1 MKMAQSGVFVG
12 IDVSKAVL
20 DVAIWP
26 GGGFFQVTNDR
37 QGRQDLVRKLKSMT
51 VSAVGLEAS
60 GGYERDVMKA
70 LFDAGLTVRRV
81 NPWRVR
87 RFAEACG
94 ILAKNDRA
102 DAKVIARFIATID
115 EEPTKPNPQA
125 EKLAEL
131 VTTRRQLTE
140 DLTRARNQATHA
152 SQAIVKR
159 IAQRRAKRLEI
170 DIKLLDQAIAQF
182 VAQDDHLAHKN
193 ALLRSVPCVGPVF
206 AHTLLGLMPEL
217 GQMSNRQAAALL
229 GVAPYDCE
237 SGTFKGQ
244 RRIFGGR
251 RPVRDVAYM
260 AAIVA
265 GQKNRVLKQVRE
277 RMMAA
282 GKKPKVIIVAIMRRL
297 ITILNAMLRDNTPW
311 KAV

>member
-20 DVAIWP
+20 DVAVWP
-26 GGGFFQVTNDR
+26 CGDIFQVTNDR
-37 QGRQDLVRKLKSMT
+37 QGRQALIHKLKPMT

-60 GGYERDVMKA
+60 GGYEREVMKA

-94 ILAKNDRA
+94 VLAKNDRA
-102 DAKVIARFIATID
+102 DARVIARFVATIPD
-115 EEPTKPNPQA
+115 EPTRPNPQA

-131 VTTRRQLTE
+131 VTARRQLTE
-140 DLTRARNQATHA
+140 DLTRARNQAAHA
-152 SQAIVKR
+152 HQALIKR
-159 IAQRRAKRLEI
+159 IEQRRAKRLEI
-170 DIKLLDQAIAQF
+170 DIKLLDQAIADF
-182 VAQDDHLAHKN
+182 VQVDPDMARKN

-206 AHTLLGLMPEL
+206 AHTLLALMPEL
-217 GQMSNRQAAALL
+217 GQMTNRQAAALL

-237 SGTFKGQ
+237 SGVFKGQ

-251 RPVRDVAYM
+251 RAVRDVAYM

-265 GQKNRVLKQVRE
+265 GQKNPMLKLVRQ
-277 RMMAA
+277 RMLAA

-311 KAV
+311 QTA

>member
-1 MKMAQSGVFVG
+1 MKMAQSEVFVG

-26 GGGFFQVTNDR
+26 GGASFQVSQDR
-37 QGRQDLVRKLKSMT
+37 EGRQALVRRLKAMA
-51 VSAVGLEAS
+51 VSVVGLEAS
-60 GGYERDVMKA
+60 GGFERPVMKA

-94 ILAKNDRA
+94 VLAKNDRA
-102 DAKVIARFIATID
+102 DARVIARFVATLPD
-115 EEPTKPNPQA
+115 EPTRPNPQA

-131 VTTRRQLTE
+131 VTLRRQLTD
-140 DLTRARNQATHA
+140 DLTRAKNQAAHA
-152 SQAIVKR
+152 GQALIKR
-159 IAQRRAKRLEI
+159 LAQRRIQRLKL
-170 DIKLLDQAIAQF
+170 DILLLDKAIHAF
-182 VAQDDHLAHKN
+182 VAEDPDMARKN

-206 AHTLLGLMPEL
+206 AHTLLALMPEL
-217 GQMSNRQAAALL
+217 GGLTNRQAAALL

-237 SGTFKGQ
+237 SGQFRGQ

-251 RPVRDVAYM
+251 RAVRDVAYM

-265 GQKNRVLKQVRE
+265 GQVNPVFKQVRTNLL
-277 RMMAA
+277 AA
-282 GKKPKVIIVAIMRRL
+282 GKKPKVVIVAIMRRL
-297 ITILNAMLRDNTPW
+297 ITTLNAILRDNTPW
-311 KAV
+311 KAA